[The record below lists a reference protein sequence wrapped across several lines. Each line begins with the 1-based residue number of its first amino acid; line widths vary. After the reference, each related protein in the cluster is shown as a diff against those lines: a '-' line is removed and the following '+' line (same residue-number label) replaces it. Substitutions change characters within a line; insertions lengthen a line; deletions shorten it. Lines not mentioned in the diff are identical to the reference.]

1 MTTEKNRFLIQVLP
15 PSQNVLPISSTVSH
29 FFTRFE
35 RFSPS
40 DYVRLHRHPLAQT
53 QTVGRAKLAIAS
65 ERTRAH
71 GWLCESARKSQS
83 FVVFQGGGASVQ
95 HWSQIIIFTRVFC
108 GAFTWRSPI
117 TWLFYGALREHCSIT
132 DYSDHSIFTIINL
145 LGSASLIPLCFF
157 LCSISFL
164 P

>member
-71 GWLCESARKSQS
+71 GWLCVKALESRNLSSSFKVAALVCSTDHKLSFSLESFAGPLPEDRQS
-83 FVVFQGGGASVQ
+83 PGY
-95 HWSQIIIFTRVFC
+95 FTVPYENT
-108 GAFTWRSPI
+108 AP
-117 TWLFYGALREHCSIT
+117 
-132 DYSDHSIFTIINL
+132 
-145 LGSASLIPLCFF
+145 SLIILIIVF
-157 LCSISFL
+157 LLI
-164 P
+164 